1 MSRPRLP
8 DFGSPVHL
16 TLIVLQPQPCQA
28 APDEHIS
35 LSAPKHNAVSLT
47 ANGCMACLCEFF
59 LGKILGRPAAF
70 VVYCVHFFLCVKK
83 NYREL
88 NKLK

>member
-47 ANGCMACLCEFF
+47 ANGCMACLCELVF
-59 LGKILGRPAAF
+59 LGGKFLVGLQLLWFIVCTFSFVLKKIIGS
-70 VVYCVHFFLCVKK
+70 
-83 NYREL
+83 
-88 NKLK
+88 